1 MSSIGSDMLRFI
13 EMNVQLDSI
22 ERVSESLREIVVML
36 EPESLVVFWRFCQRL
51 FANSNHHS
59 CRFTSPTYYW

>member
-36 EPESLVVFWRFCQRL
+36 EPDSLVVFWRFCQRL
-51 FANSNHHS
+51 FANSI
-59 CRFTSPTYYW
+59 FF